1 MQDLDIICPVSQIPT
16 GQVWIIFYGMG
27 VSILLTSGKMDPLAA
42 MYGYHH
48 QPLADHR
55 LGELDPRDQ
64 VLQDSYFRWS
74 RQDKRLRE
82 YMCQFCRATREQDG
96 TRGLRQR
103 SALSSLLKPLWRTRP
118 PLRTALTSRAS
129 SRKPPRTLNRK
140 VSTWKASTRRSVRAS
155 MLRATLRK
163 FQHKARCSRTWRVAS
178 SRSPGWKTFEIK
190 KLEFLLIRFEIVFLL
205 QHPQLQLRQAKYD
218 WGEAAIEKKRKTAEQ
233 NLAAF
238 LVNSLQQVWKLA
250 TAGRTKDLQIWKSPA
265 ILATYWQ
272 LLECENVPIRQLL
285 REGCSLKAAH
295 SFCSCLLS
303 CSFELQLLPFEF
315 MFEVMLLYAR
325 T

>member
-1 MQDLDIICPVSQIPT
+1 
-16 GQVWIIFYGMG
+16 
-27 VSILLTSGKMDPLAA
+27 MDPLAA

-140 VSTWKASTRRSVRAS
+140 VLTWKASTRRSVRAS

-163 FQHKARCSRTWRVAS
+163 FQHRARCSRTWRVAS

-285 REGCSLKAAH
+285 REGCSPKAAH
-295 SFCSCLLS
+295 SFCSYLLS